1 MWKYLSR
8 VVVRGE
14 VRSSGEF
21 EFGFCLAPIAKY
33 FIIRESLD
41 RASVSTNKCDQ
52 RSAIKGRVL
61 IG

>member
-21 EFGFCLAPIAKY
+21 EFGFGVADCQIFHHWRVIRPCLRI
-33 FIIRESLD
+33 
-41 RASVSTNKCDQ
+41 
-52 RSAIKGRVL
+52 SAIKDPPSKDVF
-61 IG
+61 

>member
-41 RASVSTNKCDQ
+41 RPFV
-52 RSAIKGRVL
+52 
-61 IG
+61 

>member
-21 EFGFCLAPIAKY
+21 EFGFGVADCQIFHHWRVIRPCLSY
-33 FIIRESLD
+33 
-41 RASVSTNKCDQ
+41 KCDQ